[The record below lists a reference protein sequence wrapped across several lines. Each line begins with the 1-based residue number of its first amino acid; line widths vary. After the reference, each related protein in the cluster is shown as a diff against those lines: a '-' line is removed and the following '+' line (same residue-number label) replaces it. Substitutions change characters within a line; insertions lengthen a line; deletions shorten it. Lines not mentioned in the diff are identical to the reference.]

1 MESLIQINN
10 LNFKSINALLYP
22 QFPLFV
28 KKKKTSAYQPQM
40 LSIKLNL
47 YPNQNIP
54 LKKIHLPLKS

>member
-1 MESLIQINN
+1 MEPLIQINN

-28 KKKKTSAYQPQM
+28 KKKKKKSDYQPQM

-54 LKKIHLPLKS
+54 